1 MRDEDS
7 YLIWK
12 LSKDIKILNGGIF
25 NEGGIQGDFEGE
37 FLFSQ
42 QISQQ
47 KTFQY
52 SIHGTVELNLYEYA
66 KYTL

>member
-47 KTFQY
+47 KTF
-52 SIHGTVELNLYEYA
+52 
-66 KYTL
+66 K